1 MLYIINTEKNR
12 IMIKTKGRAN
22 SIDEHVGKRLRQKR
36 DLAGLSQERLADHVG
51 VTFQQIQKYENGQN
65 RISASRLYEFS
76 KILKVPISFFFD
88 NFDAISNQNETVA
101 TGLADGAN
109 QEGLSGYANPMETKE
124 ARELIRHYF
133 SLQDPKLRK
142 NLLKFVKT
150 MAENLKAQEMNK

>member
-1 MLYIINTEKNR
+1 MS
-12 IMIKTKGRAN
+12 KTKGKA
-22 SIDEHVGKRLRQKR
+22 SPIDEHVGKRLRQKR
-36 DLAGLSQERLADHVG
+36 DLLGLSQERLAEHVG

-76 KILKVPISFFFD
+76 KILKVPVSFFFD
-88 NFDAISNQNETVA
+88 SFDTVSNQNETVA
-101 TGLADGAN
+101 SGLSDSAE
-109 QEGLSGYANPMETKE
+109 QEGISGYANPMETKE

-150 MAENLKAQEMNK
+150 MAENLKAQESLS

>member
-1 MLYIINTEKNR
+1 
-12 IMIKTKGRAN
+12 MIKAKGKA
-22 SIDEHVGKRLRQKR
+22 SPIDEYVGKRLRQKR
-36 DLAGLSQERLADHVG
+36 DLEGLSQERLAEHVG
-51 VTFQQIQKYENGQN
+51 VSFQQIQKYENGAN

-76 KILKVPISFFFD
+76 KILNVPISFFFD
-88 NFDAISNQNETVA
+88 RFDLAQNENEMQA
-101 TGLADGAN
+101 TGLSDSAA

-150 MAENLKAQEMNK
+150 MAENLKEQENS

>member
-1 MLYIINTEKNR
+1 M
-12 IMIKTKGRAN
+12 KTKGKAN
-22 SIDEHVGKRLRQKR
+22 PIDEHVGKRLRQKR
-36 DLAGLSQERLADHVG
+36 DLVGLSQERLAEHVG

-76 KILKVPISFFFD
+76 QILKVPISFFFD
-88 NFDAISNQNETVA
+88 SFDTVSNQNETVA
-101 TGLADGAN
+101 SGLSDGAS
-109 QEGLSGYANPMETKE
+109 QEELSGYANPMETKE

-150 MAENLKAQEMNK
+150 MAENLKAQENA

>member
-1 MLYIINTEKNR
+1 M
-12 IMIKTKGRAN
+12 KTKGKAN
-22 SIDEHVGKRLRQKR
+22 PIDEHVGKRLRQKR
-36 DLAGLSQERLADHVG
+36 DLSGMSQERLAEHVG

-76 KILKVPISFFFD
+76 QILKVPISFFFES
-88 NFDAISNQNETVA
+88 FDTVSNQNDTIA
-101 TGLADGAN
+101 TGLSDGVT
-109 QEGLSGYANPMETKE
+109 QEGLAGYANPMETKE

-150 MAENLKAQEMNK
+150 MAENLKAQENA